1 MISVLTLTYQRHQ
14 FLEEAMYSFLHQSYD
29 GEREMVI
36 INDSP
41 TVEYRIDI
49 PNIKVINL
57 NKRFSSVGKK
67 LEFGFTQC
75 SGEYI
80 YRLDDDDL
88 LAPWAL
94 ELQNEYKVMN
104 PGKEI
109 YRCENHYLFSNNEYN
124 KLVGSVNNGNCY
136 SANYI
141 KRIGEFVDRSG
152 DEDYWLTFSHNAD
165 TYTGNLGRYSMIY
178 RWGMNT
184 YHISAMRQ
192 YENNE
197 FILSKTDE
205 SSHMETGVIYLNPNF
220 RENYWD
226 KLPTTL

>member
-94 ELQNEYKVMN
+94 ELQNEYKVMTDKVVT
-104 PGKEI
+104 GGRKTKSK
-109 YRCENHYLFSNNEYN
+109 RRLKRRLKKS
-124 KLVGSVNNGNCY
+124 
-136 SANYI
+136 
-141 KRIGEFVDRSG
+141 KRI
-152 DEDYWLTFSHNAD
+152 
-165 TYTGNLGRYSMIY
+165 I
-178 RWGMNT
+178 
-184 YHISAMRQ
+184 
-192 YENNE
+192 
-197 FILSKTDE
+197 
-205 SSHMETGVIYLNPNF
+205 
-220 RENYWD
+220 
-226 KLPTTL
+226 KLIKINK